1 MFLVDDKGIV
11 YKSGVSLAWDF
22 ESSRYPNDPL
32 CLPRT
37 GEFSYYQLERWK
49 NNVVQNNIVPESISV
64 DELLQKISSRFS

>member
-11 YKSGVSLAWDF
+11 CKSGVSLAWKF
-22 ESSRYPNDPL
+22 ESSKYLKDPL
-32 CLPRT
+32 YLPKA
-37 GEFSYYQLERWK
+37 GKFSYYQLERWK